1 MPVTEY
7 SSDPDSFSNLSSV
20 KHDGEILFPLTRYS
34 NLTPFPIKAGN
45 KL

>member
-7 SSDPDSFSNLSSV
+7 SSDPDSLSNLSSV

-34 NLTPFPIKAGN
+34 NLMPVPIKAG
-45 KL
+45 KEL